1 MLHCPAKS
9 HNQHAPHAHALLMTC
24 LRLCDPRPARL
35 RPSPQPK
42 PTRAVLLAPHC
53 TESISSTRRSH
64 KRTRAAQP
72 ACAMAHTRSP
82 HSVHT
87 CATCVLRDLSPPRT
101 TRPGKL
107 RGATVAPVRIQRF
120 HRPSAAQTH
129 ATRTASTH
137 NTHTHFPCPLC
148 ACATCMPRDL
158 SAPALARGPRS
169 AISACTH
176 RASPQHASHCVARR
190 SHRLHIACDPG
201 TMHCMPCDPSATA
214 RPTLDPQ
221 SERPPHARG
230 PLTPAASAFPSTRP
244 SHVRTRLR
252 VACTVRLRPA
262 RHTHRQDVLL
272 RTHAKACSPAP
283 AAVRQV
289 SWTCPG
295 RVLPAWRR
303 SRPTPSSPTPSPP
316 LPVPR

>member
-24 LRLCDPRPARL
+24 LRLRDQRPARH

-53 TESISSTRRSH
+53 TESISNARRSH

-82 HSVHT
+82 HSMHT

-107 RGATVAPVRIQRF
+107 RGAIVAPVRIQRF

-129 ATRTASTH
+129 ATRTASTR

-169 AISACTH
+169 ATSACT
-176 RASPQHASHCVARR
+176 AQSVSPARVTLR
-190 SHRLHIACDPG
+190 STAKPPPA
-201 TMHCMPCDPSATA
+201 HCMRPWHDALYALRSLCNRTTHA
-214 RPTLDPQ
+214 RPTI
-221 SERPPHARG
+221 
-230 PLTPAASAFPSTRP
+230 
-244 SHVRTRLR
+244 
-252 VACTVRLRPA
+252 
-262 RHTHRQDVLL
+262 
-272 RTHAKACSPAP
+272 
-283 AAVRQV
+283 
-289 SWTCPG
+289 
-295 RVLPAWRR
+295 
-303 SRPTPSSPTPSPP
+303 
-316 LPVPR
+316 

>member
-1 MLHCPAKS
+1 M
-9 HNQHAPHAHALLMTC
+9 
-24 LRLCDPRPARL
+24 
-35 RPSPQPK
+35 
-42 PTRAVLLAPHC
+42 
-53 TESISSTRRSH
+53 
-64 KRTRAAQP
+64 
-72 ACAMAHTRSP
+72 
-82 HSVHT
+82 
-87 CATCVLRDLSPPRT
+87 
-101 TRPGKL
+101 
-107 RGATVAPVRIQRF
+107 RIQRF

-129 ATRTASTH
+129 ATRTASTR

-169 AISACTH
+169 ATSACT
-176 RASPQHASHCVARR
+176 AQSVSPARVTLR
-190 SHRLHIACDPG
+190 STAKPPPA
-201 TMHCMPCDPSATA
+201 HCMRPWHDALYALRSLSATA

-244 SHVRTRLR
+244 SHVRTQLR

-262 RHTHRQDVLL
+262 RHTHTQDVLL

-289 SWTCPG
+289 SWTRPG